1 MTAPALITLAH
12 GSRDPRSAATIA
24 SLTELVRCMRPDL
37 RVEESFDE
45 ELRRYLRTARL
56 VDETSVL
63 PIPGRPELRDA
74 RLVAMSP
81 LAFTLA
87 GFERIEGADY
97 AQSWIVTK

>member
-1 MTAPALITLAH
+1 MRFTIRLLRYRGRILPWREVINRPALS
-12 GSRDPRSAATIA
+12 G
-24 SLTELVRCMRPDL
+24 DL
-37 RVEESFDE
+37 RVEESFDQ

-87 GFERIEGADY
+87 GFERVEGADY

>member
-1 MTAPALITLAH
+1 MRFTIRLLRYRGRILPWREVINRPALS
-12 GSRDPRSAATIA
+12 G
-24 SLTELVRCMRPDL
+24 DL

-87 GFERIEGADY
+87 GFERVEGADY
-97 AQSWIVTK
+97 AQSWIVTAK

>member
-1 MTAPALITLAH
+1 MLFTIRLLRYRGRILPWREVINRPALS
-12 GSRDPRSAATIA
+12 G
-24 SLTELVRCMRPDL
+24 DL

>member
-1 MTAPALITLAH
+1 MPLPIKNVLEH
-12 GSRDPRSAATIA
+12 
-24 SLTELVRCMRPDL
+24 
-37 RVEESFDE
+37 FDE

-56 VDETSVL
+56 IDENSVL

-97 AQSWIVTK
+97 AQSWIFTK

>member
-1 MTAPALITLAH
+1 MRFTIRLLRYRGRTLPWREVIYRPALS
-12 GSRDPRSAATIA
+12 G
-24 SLTELVRCMRPDL
+24 DL
-37 RVEESFDE
+37 RVEESFDQ

>member
-1 MTAPALITLAH
+1 MRFTIRLLRYRGRILPWREVINRPALS
-12 GSRDPRSAATIA
+12 G
-24 SLTELVRCMRPDL
+24 DL

-87 GFERIEGADY
+87 GFERVEGADY

>member
-1 MTAPALITLAH
+1 MRFTIRLLRYRGRILPWREVINRPALS
-12 GSRDPRSAATIA
+12 G
-24 SLTELVRCMRPDL
+24 DL

>member
-1 MTAPALITLAH
+1 MRFTIRLLRYRGRILPWREVINRPALS
-12 GSRDPRSAATIA
+12 G
-24 SLTELVRCMRPDL
+24 DL

-56 VDETSVL
+56 IDETSVL

-87 GFERIEGADY
+87 GFERVEGADY